1 MLTTAL
7 TWLVR
12 ITGSLFF
19 CSMANQIAHNYFEGY
34 FVESDQALL
43 VATAKYNYSLFDFA
57 QAKKESH
64 LKHVRARL
72 TAQTPLSILYH
83 NPE

>member
-1 MLTTAL
+1 MTQGL

-12 ITGSLFF
+12 ITGSLF
-19 CSMANQIAHNYFEGY
+19 CSTFINQVAMNYYEGY
-34 FVESDQALL
+34 FVESDPALL

-57 QAKKESH
+57 QAKKEAH
-64 LKHVRARL
+64 IKHVRTRIL
-72 TAQTPLSILYH
+72 STGPLSAIYQ